1 MQEVKLNPTQ
11 VHALT
16 LSTIKDLQA
25 GLQNHFLVVSQCDR
39 NQHVQVQDQC
49 QPLHKYAKC
58 LHPLLASRINLYL
71 CIPGPNLVA
80 HKETLDKTFN

>member
-1 MQEVKLNPTQ
+1 
-11 VHALT
+11 
-16 LSTIKDLQA
+16 
-25 GLQNHFLVVSQCDR
+25 
-39 NQHVQVQDQC
+39 VQDQC